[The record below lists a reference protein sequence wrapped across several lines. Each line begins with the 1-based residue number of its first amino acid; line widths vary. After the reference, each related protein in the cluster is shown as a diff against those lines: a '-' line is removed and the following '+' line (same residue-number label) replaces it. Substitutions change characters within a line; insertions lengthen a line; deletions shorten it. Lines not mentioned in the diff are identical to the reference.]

1 MVGMAAGKRGGVWED
16 FDRILIEVVLRGLQ
30 PPRTP
35 PILTKG
41 GSQDEESKIHL
52 SSHSTNFAIS
62 SQGLLRGLTSQ

>member
-1 MVGMAAGKRGGVWED
+1 MGGERVGLMGWICGDFVWNL
-16 FDRILIEVVLRGLQ
+16 FEVVLRGSQ

-52 SSHSTNFAIS
+52 SGHSTDFTIS
-62 SQGLLRGLTSQ
+62 SQGLLR